1 MRVVIPFALT
11 ICFATSLM
19 ADDSAAPETV
29 AIPTYAEAQT
39 AIEAGDYPTA
49 QRILAQLTV
58 TEPQNADVW
67 NLFGYS
73 ARNMGLMGPALEAY
87 DLALSL
93 APAHLGALEYQGE
106 LFVTLKRMDEA
117 KANLAKLKELCGDCE
132 QALDLETAIA
142 AALVETAQPQE

>member
-1 MRVVIPFALT
+1 MRAAITFALAMS
-11 ICFATSLM
+11 FATALM
-19 ADDSAAPETV
+19 ANDTATPET
-29 AIPTYAEAQT
+29 AALPTFAEAQA
-39 AIEAGDYPTA
+39 AIEKEDYPTA

-58 TEPQNADVW
+58 AEPKNPDVW

-73 ARNMGLMGPALEAY
+73 ARNMGLVGPALEAY
-87 DLALSL
+87 DIALSL
-93 APAHLGALEYQGE
+93 DPAHLGALEYQGE

-117 KANLAKLKELCGDCE
+117 KANLAKLKELCGECE